1 MRASGR
7 CEPAAVVDL
16 RGWEWPQSVRLAGTF
31 LRVWVGVPCDGVH
44 ASSRAACVCVSQDL
58 DVCV

>member
-31 LRVWVGVPCDGVH
+31 LRVWVGSPVM
-44 ASSRAACVCVSQDL
+44 ASMPAAGQHVCVCL
-58 DVCV
+58 RI